1 MSKYLAGI
9 DLGNVNT
16 KVVLAK
22 VDDDYVGFIG
32 SYSVFTTGLKGT
44 LENVK
49 GIVNVLDK
57 CASQVG
63 LKTNDIDIILLNEA
77 APVIGDLAMETI
89 TETILTE
96 SILIGHDP
104 TTPGG
109 VGLGTG
115 ITYNI
120 KETEKIIKERPK
132 EIILIIPQDVDF
144 EEASNIINNLF
155 DNKINVNGLIVQNA
169 DGRLI
174 SNRLKKQIPI
184 VDEVSGIEKVPLKQ
198 YAAVEVAPIGKT
210 IEKLSDPYGIASIF
224 NLTAEETKK
233 IIPIARALIGNR
245 SAVVIKTPKS
255 NIKQRII
262 PAGTIQIIDKMGKI
276 FSVDIGRG
284 AEEIMKIIEKANPVD
299 DVIGEAGTNVG
310 SMLARIKVEMG
321 KITNRNYKD
330 IKIKDIFAVD
340 TMVSQRIIGAV
351 AGEHRKEKATAIA
364 AMVETNKLT
373 INEIA
378 KTINNKMN
386 VKTIILGNE
395 ALMAGIGALTTPGVS
410 IPFAVVDIGGGST
423 DIIYISENEIKYH
436 NYAGAGNLL
445 TKLIA
450 TELGIDDLMIAED
463 IKRYPLAKVESFFS
477 LRFEQGNIEFF
488 KEPFEPNAFG
498 KVVILKDGEID
509 PLETKY
515 TIEEIRNIRRKVKYK
530 VITSNIERG
539 LKHISPTGDIRDIP
553 YVVLVGGSI
562 LDYEIPQI
570 LSDYLAEFS
579 IVCGRA
585 NILNKYGPNF
595 AVSTGLILTY
605 LIKLNHPFI
614 RQLNKNLKFIY
625 NMLDKNI
632 INVDS
637 NS

>member
-155 DNKINVNGLIVQNA
+155 DNKINVNGLIVQND

-255 NIKQRII
+255 NHNCR
-262 PAGTIQIIDKMGKI
+262 
-276 FSVDIGRG
+276 SV
-284 AEEIMKIIEKANPVD
+284 
-299 DVIGEAGTNVG
+299 
-310 SMLARIKVEMG
+310 
-321 KITNRNYKD
+321 
-330 IKIKDIFAVD
+330 
-340 TMVSQRIIGAV
+340 
-351 AGEHRKEKATAIA
+351 
-364 AMVETNKLT
+364 
-373 INEIA
+373 
-378 KTINNKMN
+378 
-386 VKTIILGNE
+386 
-395 ALMAGIGALTTPGVS
+395 
-410 IPFAVVDIGGGST
+410 
-423 DIIYISENEIKYH
+423 
-436 NYAGAGNLL
+436 
-445 TKLIA
+445 
-450 TELGIDDLMIAED
+450 
-463 IKRYPLAKVESFFS
+463 
-477 LRFEQGNIEFF
+477 
-488 KEPFEPNAFG
+488 
-498 KVVILKDGEID
+498 
-509 PLETKY
+509 
-515 TIEEIRNIRRKVKYK
+515 
-530 VITSNIERG
+530 
-539 LKHISPTGDIRDIP
+539 
-553 YVVLVGGSI
+553 
-562 LDYEIPQI
+562 
-570 LSDYLAEFS
+570 
-579 IVCGRA
+579 
-585 NILNKYGPNF
+585 
-595 AVSTGLILTY
+595 TY
-605 LIKLNHPFI
+605 
-614 RQLNKNLKFIY
+614 
-625 NMLDKNI
+625 
-632 INVDS
+632 
-637 NS
+637 